1 MTKTATSLL
10 AAMSSG
16 LLIYIN
22 NVLVMFLPYGRVSL
36 FIFRNRFIALCAIG
50 VLIASVAILYSNHS
64 VFQTALRWFFTVVFF
79 AGVFLL
85 SAYSGL
91 VAFLYSLLEL
101 SANSVAE
108 NTSGMLTVSYIFV
121 VFATSL
127 LIALGKIISIFLRR
141 MKATDKYINNC

>member
-1 MTKTATSLL
+1 MTKTAISLL
-10 AAMSSG
+10 VAMSSG

-22 NVLVMFLPYGRVSL
+22 NVLVMFLPYGRASL
-36 FIFRNRFIALCAIG
+36 FIFRLSFIALCAIG

-79 AGVFLL
+79 AGVFLF

-91 VAFLYSLLEL
+91 VEFLYSLLEL

-127 LIALGKIISIFLRR
+127 LIALGKIISIFLNR
-141 MKATDKYINNC
+141 M

>member
-22 NVLVMFLPYGRVSL
+22 NVLVMFLPYGRASL
-36 FIFRNRFIALCAIG
+36 FIFRLSFIALCAIG
-50 VLIASVAILYSNHS
+50 VVIASVAIILYSNHS

-127 LIALGKIISIFLRR
+127 LIALGKIISIFLNR
-141 MKATDKYINNC
+141 M